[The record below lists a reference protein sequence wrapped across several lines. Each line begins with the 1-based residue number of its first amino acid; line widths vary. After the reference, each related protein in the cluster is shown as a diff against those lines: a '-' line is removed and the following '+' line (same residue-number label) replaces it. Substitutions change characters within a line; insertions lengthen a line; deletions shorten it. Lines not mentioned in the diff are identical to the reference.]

1 MKCALCGR
9 QMESATVMIGAL
21 AVGPTCARK
30 AGLIELGRKR
40 QGAIRLALP
49 QPKVRNP
56 YNGDL
61 FEELDN
67 GADQG
72 SL

>member
-1 MKCALCGR
+1 
-9 QMESATVMIGAL
+9 MIGAL

-40 QGAIRLALP
+40 QGVIRLAVS
-49 QPKVRNP
+49 QPRQRNP

-61 FEELDN
+61 FEVMQDGTNVTAL
-67 GADQG
+67 
-72 SL
+72 